1 MHDPEHASTHAGIQ
15 GSLACVLDAAWFR
28 EPAGPD
34 ESEETKPLDL
44 SDLRALLACPVCH
57 GELDWEQERI
67 RCRECGADYGL
78 REGIP
83 LLRPPHSEGDA
94 HKEQQ
99 EGFFDAADPE
109 FEITRPHGTPW
120 FYRWALAEKFRR
132 SLASLDLPP
141 GATALTVC
149 GGSGLDAEFLARA
162 GFRVVASDLSFEAAR
177 RAQERATR
185 HNLPI
190 LAIVADAEAL
200 PLRDRG
206 VALVYVHDGLHHLE
220 TAEPGLREMLRV
232 SGTAVSVNEPA
243 RARATLVASRV
254 HLAEHV
260 EEAGNFIARIDPE
273 QLAERIGAA
282 GFEIVRNERYALVYR
297 HVPGSYARFLS
308 RPVLRQLTRGAHGA
322 FNAVAGRIGNK
333 LTLQAVRRD

>member
-1 MHDPEHASTHAGIQ
+1 
-15 GSLACVLDAAWFR
+15 VLEAAWFR
-28 EPAGPD
+28 GPVRPEGDEPG
-34 ESEETKPLDL
+34 PLDL

-57 GELDWEQERI
+57 GDLAWEPHEL
-67 RCRECGADYGL
+67 RCSGCGAAYEL
-78 REGIP
+78 REGVP
-83 LLRPPHSEGDA
+83 LLRPPGSEDDA

-99 EGFFDAADPE
+99 ESFFDAADPE

-132 SLASLDLPP
+132 SLASLDLAPD
-141 GATALTVC
+141 ATALTVC
-149 GGSGLDAEFLARA
+149 GGSGMDAEFLARA

-177 RAQERATR
+177 RAQERGTR
-185 HNLPI
+185 HGLPI

-200 PLRDRG
+200 PFRDRS
-206 VALVYVHDGLHHLE
+206 VELVYVHDGLHHLE
-220 TAEPGLREMLRV
+220 TPEPGLREMVRV
-232 SGTAVSVNEPA
+232 SRTAVSVNEPA
-243 RARATLVASRV
+243 RARATLLASRV

-260 EEAGNFIARIDPE
+260 EEAGNFIARIEPE

-297 HVPGSYARFLS
+297 HVPGGFARFLS
-308 RPVLRQLTRGAHGA
+308 RPGVRQLTQVAHGA
-322 FNAVAGRIGNK
+322 FNAVAGRVGNK